1 MSVIKIKMPLLA
13 RHEGAWTGT
22 YRFITPQIN
31 LLD

>member
-1 MSVIKIKMPLLA
+1 MSVIKTKMPLLA

-22 YRFITPQIN
+22 YRFIMPQMS